1 MNDREIAK
9 LATCNLFRN
18 VSIER
23 FADFMKA
30 ARYREHEFRKGG
42 LILLQGCVYASLY
55 ILLDGSAYAEMTDDE
70 GRCMRVETF
79 APVEAL
85 ASAVLFSPKP
95 VLPVT
100 VGAQSDCRI
109 ISFPKEEIIKMC
121 MSEKAI
127 LEGFLADSGA
137 RVQFLSER
145 LRLTRFATLRQR
157 IADWLVR
164 KAQAQHTMLRDSS
177 TTDQSLEPDAPE
189 AIQKSPQSLQQPIS
203 IRVEPSFEKMADLM
217 GVARPSLS
225 RELSHMRSD
234 GLIDMEGRTIILEDI
249 EALKNIRNPKS
260 RQP

>member
-30 ARYREHEFRKGG
+30 ARYREHEFRKGE
-42 LILLQGCVYASLY
+42 LILLQGCMYASLY

-177 TTDQSLEPDAPE
+177 ETAQSP
-189 AIQKSPQSLQQPIS
+189 SPAAQNPVS

>member
-1 MNDREIAK
+1 MNDYDIAK

-18 VSIER
+18 VSIGR
-23 FADFMKA
+23 FADFIKTV
-30 ARYREHEFRKGG
+30 RYREHAFRRGE
-42 LILLQGCVYASLY
+42 LILLQGCVYTSLY

-70 GRCMRVETF
+70 GHCMRVETF
-79 APVEAL
+79 APVEAF

-109 ISFPKEEIIKMC
+109 LSFSKEEIIKMC

-127 LEGFLADSGA
+127 LEGLLADSGA

-157 IADWLVR
+157 IADWLMR
-164 KAQAQHTMLRDSS
+164 KAQAQYTMLRDSS
-177 TTDQSLEPDAPE
+177 ETARRLLPDAPE
-189 AIQKSPQSLQQPIS
+189 TNRKSLQGLQQPLR

-217 GVARPSLS
+217 GVERPSLS
-225 RELSHMRSD
+225 RELSRMRSD
-234 GLIDMEGRTIILEDI
+234 GLIDMEGRIIILKDI
-249 EALKNIRNPKS
+249 EALKKIRNSKS
-260 RQP
+260 RRP

>member
-30 ARYREHEFRKGG
+30 ARYCEHEFRKGE

-55 ILLDGSAYAEMTDDE
+55 ILLDGSAYAEMTDNE

-164 KAQAQHTMLRDSS
+164 KAQAQYTMLRDSS
-177 TTDQSLEPDAPE
+177 ETTQSP
-189 AIQKSPQSLQQPIS
+189 SPAAQNPVS

-234 GLIDMEGRTIILEDI
+234 GLIDMQGRTIILENI
-249 EALKNIRNPKS
+249 EALKNIRNSKS